1 MGIKFDRTTWKVIII
16 FGVLSVILV
25 FGAIG
30 NYVNSEDRTFE
41 KESFFTSDFNGLKV
55 TAHDISFDKNA
66 DTGKVIMTVAVQ
78 FENSKETSFK
88 VGKPLFSSLSLIDI
102 DKKVTGDTTS
112 RGYIEYQTK
121 TNSIK
126 AIEKRTLRIEVSDM
140 STDDWSYIDI
150 KIPDK
155 YFKE

>member
-1 MGIKFDRTTWKVIII
+1 
-16 FGVLSVILV
+16 
-25 FGAIG
+25 
-30 NYVNSEDRTFE
+30 
-41 KESFFTSDFNGLKV
+41 
-55 TAHDISFDKNA
+55 
-66 DTGKVIMTVAVQ
+66 MTVAVQ